1 MKKAA
6 FGLMVVLALTACS
19 GGMMGGEDKFSTS
32 YVESHIIKGKT
43 TQQQVQSLYGVPDS
57 NEKSSN
63 GVTWVYHKNG
73 ALSDA
78 SSLTGFIPGTGAIS
92 SALGLAG
99 TASSASSQANKV
111 SGKMS
116 GNTEIHGNRFY
127 VTFDNNNIVDYWSL
141 N

>member
-1 MKKAA
+1 MKKVF
-6 FGLMVVLALTACS
+6 FGLLMVLVLSACS

-32 YVESHIIKGKT
+32 YVESHIVKGKT
-43 TQQQVQSLYGVPDS
+43 TQQEVQRLYGVPDT

-63 GVTWVYHKNG
+63 GVTWVYRKSGN
-73 ALSDA
+73 LSDA
-78 SSLTGFIPGTGAIS
+78 SSLTGYIPGTGAIS

-99 TASSASSQANKV
+99 AANSASSQANKV

-116 GNTEIHGNRFY
+116 GNTEIHGDRFY